1 MDMDAVGRLK
11 PGVTMAQA
19 ASDMNGVT
27 AHLAQVYPDVG
38 KNSGIALVTLKENV
52 IGDIRPLGEF

>member
-19 ASDMNGVT
+19 ASDMNEVT
-27 AHLAQVYPDVG
+27 VYPDVG
-38 KNSGIALVTLKENV
+38 KNSGIALAILKEDV
-52 IGDIRPLGEF
+52 IWRYQASAEF